1 MNKYFTTRSI
11 NRPWSIGDTRT
22 VIYCDNN
29 RESIATVRRRFP
41 DAIPVTRECA
51 LQLVRQERN
60 IYRSHYGYNPEY
72 PHTAY
77 IYPYW
82 WEMGRAIDATDST
95 GCIIIM

>member
-1 MNKYFTTRSI
+1 MNKYFTTRRIS
-11 NRPWSIGDTRT
+11 RPQNIGDTRT

-29 RESIATVRRRFP
+29 RESIAKVRKRFP
-41 DAIPVTRECA
+41 DAMPITRYHA
-51 LQLVRQERN
+51 LVLVRQERS
-60 IYRSHYGYNPEY
+60 IYRHHYGSNPEY

-77 IYPYW
+77 IYPYL